1 MRHQPSSAPACV
13 RWPALWTWKP
23 LMKDN
28 WKMLV
33 QYIVPGWRPNNGGG
47 EQDNKRNECTDQSN
61 HYPHNHTEL
70 PVSGTLDTTFTGAE
84 HMILIHSSYFCQ
96 GGTQPL
102 LFSLQPQ
109 GCFNTAL

>member
-1 MRHQPSSAPACV
+1 
-13 RWPALWTWKP
+13 
-23 LMKDN
+23 MKDN

-70 PVSGTLDTTFTGAE
+70 PVSGTLDTTFTGGE
-84 HMILIHSSYFCQ
+84 HMILIHSSYFVREE
-96 GGTQPL
+96 TDPYYL
-102 LFSLQPQ
+102 VYS
-109 GCFNTAL
+109 NKVALILHYRIGM

>member
-1 MRHQPSSAPACV
+1 MRHQPSSASACV

-61 HYPHNHTEL
+61 HYPHNHTEHGNIGHYIYRGRAHDPHTQQL
-70 PVSGTLDTTFTGAE
+70 LLSGENPTLT
-84 HMILIHSSYFCQ
+84 I
-96 GGTQPL
+96 
-102 LFSLQPQ
+102 
-109 GCFNTAL
+109 